1 MWSTVRNV
9 VLLLAP
15 LVGVASAAT
24 AETWGYHEDRPSQPG
39 PSKWVTVAPACGGK
53 SQSPVN
59 LVYHSNSVVNLWG
72 TTDVAPI
79 KLSGSC
85 KGFNLKQLVDVFKWE
100 LADATACKLA
110 LQLQNGKTY
119 SLLQFHVHTPSEH
132 TIEGHNYNG
141 EIHFVHKEDGGDGL
155 LVVGLLL
162 NAEENV
168 GEYNWVQNILNTMD
182 KGVEGSTVAVDL
194 GVNYV
199 DLINH
204 LVSRS
209 HLFNYSGS
217 LTTPPCSEIVNWW
230 VLNNPL
236 SISME

>member
-1 MWSTVRNV
+1 M
-9 VLLLAP
+9 
-15 LVGVASAAT
+15 
-24 AETWGYHEDRPSQPG
+24 
-39 PSKWVTVAPACGGK
+39 
-53 SQSPVN
+53 
-59 LVYHSNSVVNLWG
+59 
-72 TTDVAPI
+72 
-79 KLSGSC
+79 
-85 KGFNLKQLVDVFKWE
+85 
-100 LADATACKLA
+100 A

-162 NAEENV
+162 NAEESVGKYDWVENV
-168 GEYNWVQNILNTMD
+168 LATLD
-182 KGVEGSTVAVDL
+182 KGVEGSAVAVDL
-194 GVNYV
+194 GYASSTAVCDSHFMAAWPLMIMTEVYAFWVSHSVNYV

-204 LVSRS
+204 LVSKS

-236 SISME
+236 SISMDEFKELQNSQNELPDSNAGANNRPTMPLNDRLVKYY